1 MKNQIWIYAVVG
13 AVALAVGFYAGKM
26 AVKKKAETG
35 TNTGTATTKK
45 VKQGKLWPNEKGIHL
60 RNNCNPGFRPGFCCF
75 LFPVSF

>member
-45 VKQGKLWPNEKGIHL
+45 VKQEEGTIVEKPLDYELKAGETL
-60 RNNCNPGFRPGFCCF
+60 A
-75 LFPVSF
+75 